1 MLKYYIIAAIIVI
14 IDQITKFLTV
24 QNIPL
29 GESIEVIPGI
39 FSLTYIQNTGAAWSI
54 LEGQMAFF
62 YVVTIIVV
70 IMLVYFLHKE
80 AKGEP
85 LFALS
90 ISFILGGAL
99 GNFID
104 RLHLQYVIDMFQ
116 LDFITFPIFNIADSA
131 LTIGVIIMLVYVI
144 KDEFIEKDKK
154 VGEKK
159 ND

>member
-1 MLKYYIIAAIIVI
+1 MFKYYIIAAIIVI

-29 GESIEVIPGI
+29 GESMEVIPGI

-62 YVVTIIVV
+62 YIVTIIVV

-85 LFALS
+85 LFAIA

-116 LDFITFPIFNIADSA
+116 LDFISFPIFNIADSA
-131 LTIGVIIMLVYVI
+131 LTIGVIVMLIYVI
-144 KDEFIEKDKK
+144 KDEFIQKDKK
-154 VGEKK
+154 V
-159 ND
+159 

>member
-1 MLKYYIIAAIIVI
+1 MFKYYIIAAIIVI

-29 GESIEVIPGI
+29 GESMEVIPGI

-62 YVVTIIVV
+62 YIVTIIVV

-131 LTIGVIIMLVYVI
+131 LTIGVVIMLIYVI
-144 KDEFIEKDKK
+144 KDEFIQKDKK
-154 VGEKK
+154 V
-159 ND
+159 